1 MIGSYFHSFLFS
13 QVFGLYFVIM
23 SIVFLS
29 RADYYKEMI
38 ANLKT
43 PGIGSMMAA
52 SLSLFIGLFLVV
64 LHNIWVFQPRVL
76 VTILCWAVVIK
87 SVMWIS
93 VPMRMLGMLKKIWAG
108 RGYCYVCAFMFV
120 LGSFM
125 MARGFYLFMD
135 DPHAPHALLL
145 S

>member
-23 SIVFLS
+23 SIILLS

-43 PGIGSMMAA
+43 LGIGSMMAA
-52 SLSLFIGLFLVV
+52 SLALFIGLFLVV
-64 LHNIWVFQPRVL
+64 LHNIWVLQPRVL
-76 VTILCWAVVIK
+76 VTILCWAIVIK
-87 SVMWIS
+87 SVMWLCIP
-93 VPMRMLGMLKKIWAG
+93 VRMLEMLQKMWAG
-108 RGYCYVCAFMFV
+108 RGHYYACVVMFL
-120 LGSFM
+120 LGVFM
-125 MARGFYLFMD
+125 MARGFYLFMQN
-135 DPHAPHALLL
+135 PNAPHALLL